1 MAVTHAA
8 QPIST
13 PQRAV
18 TRRLAIAVG
27 ALFVAGVIAAISTL
41 LGIAKSLDAKDL
53 EQNQFYSV
61 RAVENRV
68 TTSKNYITSYAYWTR
83 AYEALSGPIDVNWAY
98 TEQNMG

>member
-1 MAVTHAA
+1 
-8 QPIST
+8 PIPT

-41 LGIAKSLDAKDL
+41 LGVANTLDAKDL

-61 RAVENRV
+61 RAVENRI
-68 TTSKNYITSYAYWTR
+68 TASKNYITSYAYWT
-83 AYEALSGPIDVNWAY
+83 AP
-98 TEQNMG
+98 MKP